1 MQKMTTTTTSEE
13 LNADELNQYDPHV
26 WTSPVNAKIMVQN
39 ILQTLCEVDP
49 DNADYYTEN
58 ANDYLSQLDQLDQE
72 IRTVV
77 ANGNRKEIVFGS
89 RFCTIL
95 FLPTSTDW
103 NINLHLILV
112 PQKPNPALKRYL
124 N

>member
-1 MQKMTTTTTSEE
+1 
-13 LNADELNQYDPHV
+13 
-26 WTSPVNAKIMVQN
+26 MVQN

-89 RFCTIL
+89 RFALFYFTHEYGLEYKDVYKRQLCSRPRLCIL
-95 FLPTSTDW
+95 AFYKTARPT
-103 NINLHLILV
+103 V
-112 PQKPNPALKRYL
+112 
-124 N
+124 